1 MFALIM
7 VVHVYGFVQE
17 MAVPARPG
25 VSHLLGVDPG
35 SCEPPE
41 VGTGKCRVTMV
52 QGLAFTSSLNDFP
65 PPTFLH
71 FLPLTYMPMCP
82 ASFCIL
88 RKTGKQTPSPPVAI
102 TLWTSYCL
110 VPPIFCRYGH
120 SPYLFHS
127 VSSELTLHLQPR
139 LSGLP

>member
-1 MFALIM
+1 
-7 VVHVYGFVQE
+7 
-17 MAVPARPG
+17 
-25 VSHLLGVDPG
+25 
-35 SCEPPE
+35 
-41 VGTGKCRVTMV
+41 
-52 QGLAFTSSLNDFP
+52 
-65 PPTFLH
+65 
-71 FLPLTYMPMCP
+71 
-82 ASFCIL
+82 
-88 RKTGKQTPSPPVAI
+88 VAI